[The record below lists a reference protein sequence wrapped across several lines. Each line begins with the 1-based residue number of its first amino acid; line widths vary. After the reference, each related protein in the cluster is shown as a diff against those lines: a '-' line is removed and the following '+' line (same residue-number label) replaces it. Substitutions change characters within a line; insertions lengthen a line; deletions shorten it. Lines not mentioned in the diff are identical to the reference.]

1 MGNSRPIIGIAMR
14 IEYVTDRFYLGR
26 DYCEAVEAQGAD
38 PVLLPLIPGGRY
50 LGSVVESLDGLLLP
64 GSDSDVDPMLYGCEP
79 HPMLGTVQP
88 LKDSTDLKLLQSAE
102 ELKMPVFGICFG
114 MQSLNVSRGG
124 TLIQD
129 ISSQISHPIKHEQG
143 TPRDRKSHQVSLL
156 EGSLVERLAG
166 STKAA
171 VNSHHHQAVD
181 GIGREL
187 VPTAWTSDGVV
198 EAIEDPRIDRWV
210 IGVQWHPEIGWKGDE
225 LSMRLFKAFV
235 ESSIE
240 YRRERKES
248 ERSIETS
255 KVAV

>member
-1 MGNSRPIIGIAMR
+1 MAKSRPIIGIAMR
-14 IEYVTDRFYLGR
+14 IEYATDRFYLGR

-38 PVLLPLIPGGRY
+38 PVLLPLIPGGEY
-50 LGSVVESLDGLLLP
+50 LGSIVQSLDGLLLP

-79 HPMLGTVQP
+79 HPMLGAVQP
-88 LKDSTDLKLLQSAE
+88 LKDSTDLQLLHFAE
-102 ELKMPVFGICFG
+102 ELRMPVFGICFG

-129 ISSQISHPIKHEQG
+129 IRSQISNPIKHEQG

-156 EGSLVERLAG
+156 EGSLVERLAE
-166 STKAA
+166 STEAA
-171 VNSHHHQAVD
+171 VNSHHHQAVE

-198 EAIEDPRIDRWV
+198 EAIEDPRTDRWV

-235 ESSIE
+235 GSSIE
-240 YRRERKES
+240 YRLARKES
-248 ERSIETS
+248 GYGVDTS
-255 KVAV
+255 EVAV

>member
-1 MGNSRPIIGIAMR
+1 MGNSRPVIGIPMR
-14 IEYVTDRFYLGR
+14 IEYATDRFYLGR

-38 PVLLPLIPGGRY
+38 PVLLPLIPGGDY
-50 LGSVVESLDGLLLP
+50 LGSVVKSLDGLLMP
-64 GSDSDVDPMLYGCEP
+64 GSDSDVDPMLYDREP

-88 LKDSTDLKLLQSAE
+88 LKDSTDLKLLRFAE

-129 ISSQISHPIKHEQG
+129 IGSQISSPIKHEQG
-143 TPRDRKSHQVSLL
+143 SPRDRRSHQVSLL
-156 EGSLVERLAG
+156 EGSLVERLAQG
-166 STKAA
+166 TTVA
-171 VNSHHHQAVD
+171 VNSHHHQAVE

-198 EAIEDPRIDRWV
+198 EAIEDPRTDRWV
-210 IGVQWHPEIGWKGDE
+210 IGVQWHPELGWKGDE

-235 ESSIE
+235 ESSIQ
-240 YRRERKES
+240 YRRARREFGHGIDS
-248 ERSIETS
+248 SA
-255 KVAV
+255 VAV